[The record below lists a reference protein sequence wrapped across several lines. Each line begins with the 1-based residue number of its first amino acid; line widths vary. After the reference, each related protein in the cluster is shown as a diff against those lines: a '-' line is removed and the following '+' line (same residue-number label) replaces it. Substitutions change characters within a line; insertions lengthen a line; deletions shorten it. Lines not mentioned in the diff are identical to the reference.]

1 MPKRKLEED
10 QHEPDELSVPLPI
23 QTFLW
28 RQTSPF
34 IRPKIGKAHDASAM
48 EQREAC
54 KSFEKVL
61 VQNIQFGLSPSLTVA
76 IKSIKRWRL
85 VRAALPHV
93 MHCCAAL
100 LYARKESCLEKLGAA
115 ETKLLYTLH
124 WILLDAAEECTDAE
138 HSQTGQLPDK
148 SQYIF
153 PITVIQVFVYLFAP
167 LIPFLK
173 QSDFVGSFRLENGV
187 RIWEPLWEHRHPA
200 VSCFTAPVQPHGHAM
215 RAARR
220 ADFDLRRHEYGDVFI
235 GGAPAKLRKQES
247 VKTGTN
253 ENEGSDHGSPDI
265 TLTSRA
271 SSASAIKE
279 PIDSEVNVPVVKE
292 SEPKVTILEGCRPS
306 PSKSQG
312 ELAARPAPK
321 ADDGVKKEAL
331 TDICMATYLDV
342 SVMRCLFISHW
353 LEEGVH
359 WALQFLLNRLQGI
372 AEEQAREVRPRKRSS
387 SLPVPRPEPPPP
399 PSPKQREQPAPP
411 STPRPLG
418 SYVALGRDSCPS
430 PFLRGLPLMHSQGG
444 AGGGGPPSHHTSMQE
459 LRQQQQPQPQPF
471 PHRCMASPDLRRNK
485 RLNRGDLRAF
495 VEEGLRLS
503 ERILDR
509 LGRDDDNGS
518 SNVGN
523 HHQHPTIEVAVV
535 GVGGSS
541 STTTTTTTNNNTPV
555 TCAVEE
561 PPSWSEHPQ
570 PTDSHSSARSVAV
583 PRLLPPRPSSALGLL
598 RDPDD
603 EEQVCSPRF
612 SAAAFFSKSE
622 MVRGKSL
629 PSIHIEEPPG
639 SREPVAMATIAVPTR
654 EPPGAPRKLPAVHTH
669 SVPNPIITVT
679 EHSPVASIQFFIN
692 QDSAESPKEE
702 TPPSPIF
709 MPLCHQLSI
718 TRSQTDSNIIYSSDD
733 FNEASGSTH
742 YITPDGRINLS
753 VVLKAVHA
761 VTLRDTSCS
770 LRVCGVV
777 VSIVELLLNLGVL
790 PKKVGRPDE
799 ASDPW
804 GLDDFKPS
812 RAEAEKRSDE
822 LSTHNLFVDSIIRV
836 IKHLGCPHGCGE
848 GHRSSAA
855 ETVRRQAYACLL
867 RLHRADEAQ
876 FRRFLRE
883 LVRERSLA
891 EVLDVYHAFMGFCA
905 ETGSL
910 LSPITQKRTSTT
922 SSQDGSVHSGYAN
935 NFGAGPGGIS
945 GKGIEGVI
953 VTCTFKALVTR
964 LAKCSRELKNQEN
977 MSLYCDLRQ
986 LISYVHDNHG
996 GIFRRVAL
1004 SGMLD
1009 SADRPNKKK
1018 NYVPGTRIV
1027 RHAKS
1032 LEHEELKDPLFSSNV
1047 FIIDE
1052 TAVEKSSRKSFFRK
1066 RGVRKVP
1073 SAQSIMDEKEDV
1085 SACPSPAPGQTT
1097 PSFPRQHRALTPR
1110 LSLSEGDNIS
1120 LTPKHSKGSKFPLV
1134 GWLKGDRK
1142 SETGEEE
1149 CGSSPGG
1156 VGLDTSP
1163 NTAER
1168 LIRRSSGMNRTPKMP
1183 PKSASHMSL
1192 TFLRARRRMEDQL
1205 TKLGFGRSKS
1215 KHGSF
1220 EEPPDLSRRN
1230 SFDLDHS
1237 QRDGEML
1244 IMKESK
1250 LVNSRLVYDG
1260 MLRFAFLQEVC
1271 QPGTVPD
1278 SPLLAA
1284 ALDLKAPVV
1293 SRAALFFEC
1302 AHFVHRCNKGQWPTW
1317 MKLNLPVFR
1326 PSGPLANRGTP
1337 SGMHRIHI
1345 LQRAAGKLFF
1355 QWAEAIGARLE
1366 EMLQGETHDP
1376 LEIAAIAADEQ
1387 KRRQCRMEDEE
1398 EDFLDEASI
1407 NPSGNVCPF
1416 ALKMAA
1422 CQLLLEITAFLRETY
1437 QLLPQKSART
1447 SARDRPTFEPR
1458 SVNANRRWS
1467 MALST
1472 LGVSQTSAHS
1482 LVSLAEQTHPVVV
1495 GERRISFVLHEADAE
1510 GESEN
1515 SSNNTVNV
1523 QEELILPDEKRGR
1536 RIAQGRP
1543 HLLRRTGGSTAGHN
1557 SSFKRCSLKLK
1568 KPGDRK
1574 SRARSSTF
1582 AEDEEE
1588 GGLRRTESI
1597 KSRRKVSAVSDR
1609 SDTSERADVS
1619 GEESPGVL
1627 SDEPAPE
1634 SPVDLLDADDA
1645 TIIATRMPWLK
1656 VIVQLC
1662 GTLHFTCTHQQFC
1675 HHTCY
1680 RRQMR
1685 ACNRLAKS
1693 VRKVYGDD
1701 FGLIQDMGKQ
1711 QEDKEGG
1718 KKDKKFKKIIT
1729 GPSSPLK
1736 RKASL
1741 AHNLEKLEKALD
1753 GARSLH
1759 SSATCLV
1766 HDVEGGLPP
1775 EAKPQSLP
1783 QSGKGK
1789 GTTPA
1794 KEEHPMLKYL
1804 KTQVMSLFHSPL
1816 SMLIKGTVV
1825 ATEETFIE
1833 AMPIAWEL
1841 LLENDQQLS
1850 AVAAVVFILAA
1861 VKAPEH
1867 ASELLSR
1874 ELKSEDTTQKTNALL
1889 RFQALWKF
1897 RYQCWLRMEEAA
1909 HLVFKVP
1916 PPTIEFTLPSPRI
1929 ALDCAPVADPP
1940 WMPQVKTKVEEVT
1953 INQDQSRSFVTATQ
1967 TRRKQQMELIHRALQ
1982 AEEEK
1987 KCNERENFHIS
1998 SVAVNVL
2005 SAYEPALF
2013 HAVDEHEEGDEDQ
2026 TAERLSA
2033 HPIQVAHALFPSCLC
2048 SAAVYIINL
2057 LNDAEVSS
2065 DGVAVYEVAYKVIW
2079 NCLVEDT
2086 ALFLRHFLE
2095 RLTREK
2101 PDSVIQIL
2109 RRLLRFVPRLPTQ
2122 AAHTLYNYLVGYIMF
2137 YIRAPVEG
2145 GTELIANAISILWLV
2160 VPSVHGL
2167 YLKDLKQVLRKEQ
2180 CDATLLITANV
2191 PSAKKIIVHG
2201 PDAGGIP
2208 SQFPIHEDTQFLHIL
2223 QDSLDFFGIEEN
2235 QHNCYFLVDTKT
2247 NQMHNPSAFVRDFY
2261 FFKRSQYP
2269 QLSLVKMDPDEAF
2282 EAGQQEAFYLH
2293 FIEVGKVLMSL
2304 AILRTSHQLAPRVLF
2319 LHDELTKLPSFPRKA
2334 LEADFELYTGKSGK
2348 ELLGMD
2354 TLHKMVWVK
2363 LMARMFEAMAGFFAH
2378 SSDIHLFL
2386 NVVNGALVLHPED
2399 ASILRLCM
2407 ATYINAAHQFRNI
2420 FASNGY
2426 LLIMPTILQ
2435 IYSNHQTNGL
2445 LCRTVE
2451 FICKQFYIMHRK
2463 PFILQMFGSVA
2474 PLLDLDVNSNYGDAN
2489 KMQPKAFFQLLQSL
2503 AQYIVDPL
2511 DILELVD
2518 AEKPL
2523 RALDFCYQMDPDTL
2537 TILDAI
2543 SLSVTV
2549 VSYASD
2555 SHRGHQMLTILEAV
2569 LPFYLQHLQSLT
2581 TKKETPGGPRAELQ
2595 MIHNVSVC
2603 MKTLISNCEALTR
2616 NYTGPQKAIDLRGSS
2631 IKNASRG
2638 ACSPPFEVEEDL
2650 PSRFVNE
2657 TLYGSRK
2664 PGGTHYERDDEDS
2677 DLLRL
2682 EFRQPRDTLLS
2693 VVAEFLTKC
2702 SARLAD
2708 LSKKIPDLPSKAT
2721 ELLDVKC
2728 HLRLA
2733 EVAHSLLKMAPY
2745 DPQTM
2750 ACRGLRRYL
2759 NEVLPQSEWAQEAMR
2774 PALIMVI
2781 RRLDKTFTK
2790 VAKKPA
2796 IRRLVDWDAARNLLK
2811 GVYMTLYKH
2820 PYIAHLPHLKSL
2832 VAICQSIIV
2841 GDQNASLVA
2850 ESSGN
2855 VSVSAAAL
2863 AQSPPPGFCSV
2874 AVRLVTMQMVALG
2887 DSLSL
2892 ESICGGSSVLTSA
2905 DKTEIFLMNFI
2916 LPLCIRVSSGV
2927 KDVPKMRQMD
2937 ISFALTVVLNALS
2950 PPGAHKHHPSS
2961 AVGKPPSEAQ
2971 QNTASTR
2978 EKSSSAVRSS
2988 LYQIGFLGLKILIV
3002 CYERQLLSD
3011 WHRIARCIRELGN
3024 RLQGGLALWS
3034 FLDFVVTHRTPLYV
3048 LLFPLIKYKILQ
3060 TICDNEQEYYYQ
3072 QLIRDKIKGINL
3084 PTPKSFGC
3092 MFVDLVNEL
3101 KTLKED
3107 LVAWKLGGELERG
3120 KPSAEGH
3127 GGEMSQSISFT
3138 RTMVPGGAHRPS
3150 FTELTPDHQSITRLG
3165 RPPGMGSAESEE
3177 GAVGAVS
3184 AGSTAPRPLPIMR
3197 SESQREPH
3205 RESQQQRDSHRG
3217 LSIRL
3222 QSREGNSRRVMQRF
3236 LRRTSY
3242 PEEEGP
3248 TQVYRPMEAL
3258 DMEHSASSEPR
3269 LFRKSTLLIKK
3280 KGSKKS
3286 TGSSSLTSVGVAES
3300 GAATDDETLQDS
3312 LPEGVDST
3320 GEGPPTP
3327 TASRPQSPETGEP
3340 QRPRHRLQRQKA
3352 QSRKTFR
3359 FGKSRRGA
3367 GWAAAEVGIAT
3378 ADDAPPATVAEEEP
3392 EGRPRPTRASSIH
3405 GLPASA
3411 VGALAS
3417 FTSEHRTEDRSVKD

>member
-1 MPKRKLEED
+1 MPKRKLEDD
-10 QHEPDELSVPLPI
+10 QNEPDELSVPLPI

-34 IRPKIGKAHDASAM
+34 IRPKIGKSHDASAM

-76 IKSIKRWRL
+76 IKSIRRWHL
-85 VRAALPHV
+85 VQAALPHV

-124 WILLDAAEECTDAE
+124 WSLLDATEECTESDGKGNTP
-138 HSQTGQLPDK
+138 SFNSPGVK
-148 SQYIF
+148 GIF

-173 QSDFVGSFRLENGV
+173 QSDFMGSFRLENGI
-187 RIWEPLWEHRHPA
+187 RIWEPLWEYRHPA
-200 VSCFTAPVQPHGHAM
+200 VPCFTAPVQPHKALLRTRGDVDH
-215 RAARR
+215 
-220 ADFDLRRHEYGDVFI
+220 RRHQYGDVFL
-235 GGAPAKLRKQES
+235 GGAPAKIRRGEVS
-247 VKTGTN
+247 KTSAD
-253 ENEGSDHGSPDI
+253 ENDLLDRTSPDPTI
-265 TLTSRA
+265 ASRT
-271 SSASAIKE
+271 SSASALIKDGA
-279 PIDSEVNVPVVKE
+279 DSDINTSFTREVDAKLA
-292 SEPKVTILEGCRPS
+292 SSEGCYSS

-312 ELAARPAPK
+312 ESTTKSCGERS
-321 ADDGVKKEAL
+321 ADQENLGGIKQGTHVEATL
-331 TDICMATYLDV
+331 ATYLDV
-342 SVMRCLFISHW
+342 SVLRCLFISQW

-359 WALQFLLNRLQGI
+359 WALQFLLHRLRGI
-372 AEEQAREVRPRKRSS
+372 AEEQSREVRPRKRSS
-387 SLPVPRPEPPPP
+387 SLPVPRAEPLPQQ
-399 PSPKQREQPAPP
+399 SPKRRLAAAVSLGPGPP
-411 STPRPLG
+411 STPRF
-418 SYVALGRDSCPS
+418 SPS
-430 PFLRGLPLMHSQGG
+430 Q
-444 AGGGGPPSHHTSMQE
+444 PPSHHASMQE
-459 LRQQQQPQPQPF
+459 LRQSF
-471 PHRCMASPDLRRNK
+471 PHSLRHRK
-485 RLNRGDLRAF
+485 PHRGGDLRAF
-495 VEEGLRLS
+495 VEEKLRLS

-509 LGRDDDNGS
+509 LGRDEDL
-518 SNVGN
+518 
-523 HHQHPTIEVAVV
+523 
-535 GVGGSS
+535 
-541 STTTTTTTNNNTPV
+541 
-555 TCAVEE
+555 E
-561 PPSWSEHPQ
+561 PM
-570 PTDSHSSARSVAV
+570 
-583 PRLLPPRPSSALGLL
+583 LPPPVAEPIRREPSPAPPELPPQRPNSALGLL
-598 RDPDD
+598 KHSGQED
-603 EEQVCSPRF
+603 SF
-612 SAAAFFSKSE
+612 KSE

-629 PSIHIEEPPG
+629 PSIHIVEPQKEETAALTKG
-639 SREPVAMATIAVPTR
+639 SEV
-654 EPPGAPRKLPAVHTH
+654 GHKLPAVHTH

-692 QDSAESPKEE
+692 QDSAESPKDESPPTPMF
-702 TPPSPIF
+702 TPP
-709 MPLCHQLSI
+709 CHQLSI
-718 TRSQTDSNIIYSSDD
+718 TRSQTDSNILYSSDD
-733 FNEASGSTH
+733 LNEASGSTH
-742 YITPDGRINLS
+742 YITPDGRINLM

-770 LRVCGVV
+770 LRVCEEILH
-777 VSIVELLLNLGVL
+777 IVELLLSLDIL
-790 PKKVGRPDE
+790 PKPMNRYEDSDLWGADEQKVSGTK
-799 ASDPW
+799 SDF
-804 GLDDFKPS
+804 D
-812 RAEAEKRSDE
+812 KRNDE
-822 LSTHNLFVDSIIRV
+822 LTTHNLFVDTVIRV

-848 GHRSSAA
+848 GHRSSSAD
-855 ETVRRQAYACLL
+855 TVRGRAQICLAQL
-867 RLHRADEAQ
+867 NQADESQ
-876 FRRFLRE
+876 FRHFLRE
-883 LVRERSLA
+883 LVRSRALP
-891 EVLDVYHAFMGFCA
+891 EVVDIFHAFVGFCA

-910 LSPITQKRTSTT
+910 LSPLTQKRTSTT
-922 SSQDGSVHSGYAN
+922 SSQDGGARSGYAN
-935 NFGAGPGGIS
+935 NFGAGHGSLS
-945 GKGIEGVI
+945 GKGIEGV
-953 VTCTFKALVTR
+953 VVACTFKALVTR
-964 LAKCSRELKNQEN
+964 LAKCGRELKSQEN

-986 LISYVHDNHG
+986 LMSYIHDNHG

-1032 LEHEELKDPLFSSNV
+1032 LEHDDLRDPVFSSSV
-1047 FIIDE
+1047 FVVDE

-1073 SAQSIMDEKEDV
+1073 SAQSILDEKEDP

-1097 PSFPRQHRALTPR
+1097 PSFSRQHRALTPR
-1110 LSLSEGDNIS
+1110 LSVSEGDNIS
-1120 LTPKHSKGSKFPLV
+1120 LTPKHNNKGSKFTLV
-1134 GWLKGDRK
+1134 SWLKGDRSGK
-1142 SETGEEE
+1142 GDPGEEDS
-1149 CGSSPGG
+1149 GSSQGPADSSPG
-1156 VGLDTSP
+1156 T
-1163 NTAER
+1163 ER
-1168 LIRRSSGMNRTPKMP
+1168 VQRRSSGVGRGGGQQQRP
-1183 PKSASHMSL
+1183 PQKSSSHMSL
-1192 TFLRARRRMEDQL
+1192 TLLRARRRMEDQL
-1205 TKLGFGRSKS
+1205 NKFGFGRSKS

-1220 EEPPDLSRRN
+1220 EEPPGKDLSRRN
-1230 SFDLDHS
+1230 SFDLDHN
-1237 QRDGEML
+1237 QREGEML
-1244 IMKESK
+1244 IVKESK
-1250 LVNSRLVYDG
+1250 LVNIKLVQDG
-1260 MLRFAFLQEVC
+1260 MLRLAFLQEVC
-1271 QPGTVPD
+1271 QPGAIPD
-1278 SPLLAA
+1278 PPLLAA

-1293 SRAALFFEC
+1293 SRAALYLEC
-1302 AHFVHRCNKGQWPTW
+1302 AQFVHRCNRGHWPTW

-1337 SGMHRIHI
+1337 SGMHRTHI
-1345 LQRAAGKLFF
+1345 LQRAAGRMFF

-1366 EMLQGETHDP
+1366 EMLHTDVQDQIE
-1376 LEIAAIAADEQ
+1376 LSALAADEQ
-1387 KRRQCRMEDEE
+1387 KRRQCRTEDEE

-1407 NPSGNVCPF
+1407 NPAGNSCPF

-1422 CQLLLEITAFLRETY
+1422 CQLLLEVTAFLRETY
-1437 QLLPQKSART
+1437 QFLPQKATRT
-1447 SARDRPTFEPR
+1447 SARERPTFEPR

-1523 QEELILPDEKRGR
+1523 QEELALPDEKRGR

-1543 HLLRRTGGSTAGHN
+1543 HLLRRAGGSSAGHN

-1627 SDEPAPE
+1627 SDEQAPE
-1634 SPVDLLDADDA
+1634 SPVDLLECDDA
-1645 TIIATRMPWLK
+1645 IITKKMPWLK
-1656 VIVQLC
+1656 VTVQLC
-1662 GTLHFTCTHQQFC
+1662 SSLNFTCAHQQFC
-1675 HHTCY
+1675 HPNCY

-1685 ACNRLAKS
+1685 ACNRLVKS

-1701 FGLIQDMGKQ
+1701 FGLVQDMGKQ

-1736 RKASL
+1736 RKASI

-1753 GARSLH
+1753 APYGGIGSGARSLH
-1759 SSATCLV
+1759 SSATCLA
-1766 HDVEGGLPP
+1766 HDMEGGLVAG
-1775 EAKPQSLP
+1775 EAKLTIPPTESKKK
-1783 QSGKGK
+1783 SH
-1789 GTTPA
+1789 TP
-1794 KEEHPMLKYL
+1794 KEENPMLKYL

-1816 SMLIKGTVV
+1816 STLIKGAVV
-1825 ATEETFIE
+1825 ASEDTFVE
-1833 AMPIAWEL
+1833 AMPLAWEL
-1841 LLENDQQLS
+1841 LLESDQQLT
-1850 AVAAVVFILAA
+1850 AAAAVVFILAA
-1861 VKAPEH
+1861 VRVPEH
-1867 ASELLSR
+1867 ASELVTR
-1874 ELKSEDTTQKTNALL
+1874 ELRSEDTMQRINALL
-1889 RFQALWKF
+1889 RFQVLWKF

-1916 PPTIEFTLPSPRI
+1916 PPMIEFTLPSPRI

-1940 WMPQVKTKVEEVT
+1940 WMPQVKAKVEEVT

-1987 KCNERENFHIS
+1987 KCNERENFHIT

-2005 SAYEPALF
+2005 AAYEPALF

-2026 TAERLSA
+2026 QAERTSS

-2048 SAAVYIINL
+2048 SAAVSIINL
-2057 LNDAEVSS
+2057 LNDAEV
-2065 DGVAVYEVAYKVIW
+2065 GAEGIAVYEVAYRVVW
-2079 NCLVEDT
+2079 LCLVEDT
-2086 ALFLRHFLE
+2086 ALFLRYFLE

-2101 PDSVIQIL
+2101 QETVIQIL
-2109 RRLLRFVPRLPTQ
+2109 RRLLRFVPRLPAQ
-2122 AAHTLYNYLVGYIMF
+2122 AAHTLYNYLIGYIMF

-2145 GTELIANAISILWLV
+2145 GTELIANALSILWLV
-2160 VPSVHGL
+2160 VPSVYGL
-2167 YLKDLKQVLRKEQ
+2167 YLKDLKQILRKEQ

-2201 PDAGGIP
+2201 TDASGIP
-2208 SQFPIHEDTQFLHIL
+2208 SQFPIHEDTQFSHIL
-2223 QDSLDFFGIEEN
+2223 QDSLDFFGIEES
-2235 QHNCYFLVDTKT
+2235 QQNCYFLVDTKT

-2269 QLSLVKMDPDEAF
+2269 QLTLLKMDPDEAF
-2282 EAGQQEAFYLH
+2282 EALQQQAFSLH
-2293 FIEVGKVLMSL
+2293 LIEVGKVLMSL
-2304 AILRTSHQLAPRVLF
+2304 SILRTSHQLAPRVLF
-2319 LHDELTKLPSFPRKA
+2319 LHDELTKLPAFPRKA
-2334 LEADFELYTGKSGK
+2334 LEADFELYSGK
-2348 ELLGMD
+2348 FGREVLGMD

-2399 ASILRLCM
+2399 ATILRLCM
-2407 ATYINAAHQFRNI
+2407 ATYINAAHQFKNI

-2474 PLLDLDVNSNYGDAN
+2474 PLLDLDTGNNYGDAN

-2543 SLSVTV
+2543 SLCVTV

-2555 SHRGHQMLTILEAV
+2555 SHRGHQMLTILEAI
-2569 LPFYLQHLQSLT
+2569 LPFYLNHLQALT
-2581 TKKETPGGPRAELQ
+2581 TKKETPGGPRTELQ
-2595 MIHNVSVC
+2595 MIHNVSVS

-2631 IKNASRG
+2631 IKNATRG
-2638 ACSPPFEVEEDL
+2638 ACSPPYEIEEDL

-2664 PGGTHYERDDEDS
+2664 QAGTHYEQDDEDS

-2682 EFRQPRDTLLS
+2682 EFRKPRDTLLG

-2745 DPQTM
+2745 DPVTM

-2796 IRRLVDWDAARNLLK
+2796 IRRLVDWEAARNLLR
-2811 GVYMTLYKH
+2811 GVYMTLYRH

-2841 GDQNASLVA
+2841 GDQNISLIG
-2850 ESSGN
+2850 ESNMN
-2855 VSVSAAAL
+2855 VSASAAAL

-2874 AVRLVTMQMVALG
+2874 AVRLITMQMIALG
-2887 DSLSL
+2887 ESQSL
-2892 ESICGGSSVLTSA
+2892 ESVCGSSSILSSP
-2905 DKTEIFLMNFI
+2905 DKTEIYLMNFI

-2927 KDVPKMRQMD
+2927 KDVPKMRPSD

-2950 PPGAHKHHPSS
+2950 PVSHKHHPSS
-2961 AVGKPPSEAQ
+2961 SAVGKLPAEAQ
-2971 QNTASTR
+2971 QNTSSNQD
-2978 EKSSSAVRSS
+2978 KSPNRVRSS

-3002 CYERQLLSD
+3002 CYERQLISD

-3034 FLDFVVTHRTPLYV
+3034 FLDFVVTHRTPLFV

-3072 QLIRDKIKGINL
+3072 QLIRDKLKGVNL
-3084 PTPKSFGC
+3084 PIPKSFGC
-3092 MFVDLVNEL
+3092 VFVDLVNEL

-3107 LVAWKLGGELERG
+3107 LVAWKLGGELDRC
-3120 KPSAEGH
+3120 KSSTTEGH
-3127 GGEMSQSISFT
+3127 SSEVSQSVSFT
-3138 RTMVPGGAHRPS
+3138 RTLPPGSAHRPS

-3165 RPPGMGSAESEE
+3165 SPPGMGSNDGGDKGIASP
-3177 GAVGAVS
+3177 GVS
-3184 AGSTAPRPLPIMR
+3184 LATKQAPPPARALSR
-3197 SESQREPH
+3197 SESQRDPPREPMH
-3205 RESQQQRDSHRG
+3205 EPPRG

-3222 QSREGNSRRVMQRF
+3222 HPRESGARRTMERF

-3242 PEEEGP
+3242 PEEDAP
-3248 TQVYRPMEAL
+3248 PSRVYRPMEAM
-3258 DMEHSASSEPR
+3258 DVEHSAASEPR

-3280 KGSKKS
+3280 RGSKKS
-3286 TGSSSLTSVGVAES
+3286 TGSSSLTLVGVPDS
-3300 GAATDDETLQDS
+3300 GAATDEEVLQDS

-3320 GEGPPTP
+3320 GEPLTPP
-3327 TASRPQSPETGEP
+3327 ASRPQSPESSGEP

-3367 GWAAAEVGIAT
+3367 GWAAAGDGGH
-3378 ADDAPPATVAEEEP
+3378 ADDTPPTVAEEEP
-3392 EGRPRPTRASSIH
+3392 EGRPRILMRATSLRGVPSTTAEAQRPPEPT
-3405 GLPASA
+3405 LPNGKGEGEASA
-3411 VGALAS
+3411 
-3417 FTSEHRTEDRSVKD
+3417 

>member
-34 IRPKIGKAHDASAM
+34 IRPKIGKGHDASAM

-138 HSQTGQLPDK
+138 HSQAGQPPPD
-148 SQYIF
+148 YIF

-200 VSCFTAPVQPHGHAM
+200 VPCFTAPVQPHGHAM
-215 RAARR
+215 RTARTSRGGAA
-220 ADFDLRRHEYGDVFI
+220 ADYDLRRPHEYGDVFL
-235 GGAPAKLRKQES
+235 GTGVPAKLRKHDVPPQ
-247 VKTGTN
+247 VGT
-253 ENEGSDHGSPDI
+253 EAKDEGSRHGSPG
-265 TLTSRA
+265 TTSRA
-271 SSASAIKE
+271 PSAVNEAA
-279 PIDSEVNVPVVKE
+279 DSEVKAPPKE
-292 SEPKVTILEGCRPS
+292 GESKVTIVEGCRPS

-312 ELAARPAPK
+312 ELAARRPPREA
-321 ADDGVKKEAL
+321 AAAESKEAL
-331 TDICMATYLDV
+331 GGMATYLDV
-342 SVMRCLFISHW
+342 SVLRCLFISQW

-359 WALQFLLNRLQGI
+359 WALQFLLNRLRGI
-372 AEEQAREVRPRKRSS
+372 AEEQSREVRPRKRSS

-399 PSPKQREQPAPP
+399 PSPKQREQPPP
-411 STPRPLG
+411 PRPLG
-418 SYVALGRDSCPS
+418 SSSAAGRDSCPS
-430 PFLRGLPLMHSQGG
+430 PFLRGLPLVHC
-444 AGGGGPPSHHTSMQE
+444 PPSHHTSMQE
-459 LRQQQQPQPQPF
+459 LRQPQPPAQPQPL
-471 PHRCMASPDLRRNK
+471 RSIASPDLRRNK

-509 LGRDDDNGS
+509 LGRDDDDGGS
-518 SNVGN
+518 
-523 HHQHPTIEVAVV
+523 QRPTGDIGA
-535 GVGGSS
+535 GGSS
-541 STTTTTTTNNNTPV
+541 STTTTSNHSGSCSARGGT
-555 TCAVEE
+555 AAE
-561 PPSWSEHPQ
+561 PPVAPVAPVPPVPPVVALPPQ
-570 PTDSHSSARSVAV
+570 
-583 PRLLPPRPSSALGLL
+583 LLPPRPSSALGLL
-598 RDPDD
+598 RDP
-603 EEQVCSPRF
+603 EEDGEQARSPGF
-612 SAAAFFSKSE
+612 SAAAFFPE
-622 MVRGKSL
+622 VMVRGKSL
-629 PSIHIEEPPG
+629 PSIHIEETPAPAADG
-639 SREPVAMATIAVPTR
+639 GGMATMAVPPT
-654 EPPGAPRKLPAVHTH
+654 ATRKLPAVHTH

-702 TPPSPIF
+702 SPPSPIF

-733 FNEASGSTH
+733 YNEASGSTH
-742 YITPDGRINLS
+742 YITPDGRINLQ

-770 LRVCGVV
+770 LRVCGTV
-777 VSIVELLLNLGVL
+777 VSTVELLLNLGVL
-790 PKKVGRPDE
+790 PTRRD
-799 ASDPW
+799 DPW
-804 GLDDFKPS
+804 GGGPDDLRPPAAAA
-812 RAEAEKRSDE
+812 RAELDRRADE
-822 LSTHNLFVDSIIRV
+822 LSTHNLFVDSVVRV

-848 GHRSSAA
+848 GHRSATA
-855 ETVRRQAYACLL
+855 ESVRRQAHACLL
-867 RLHRADEAQ
+867 RLHRADESQ

-891 EVLDVYHAFMGFCA
+891 EVVDIYHALMGFCA

-910 LSPITQKRTSTT
+910 LSPTTQKRTSTT

-935 NFGAGPGGIS
+935 NFGAGVS
-945 GKGIEGVI
+945 GKGIEGV
-953 VTCTFKALVTR
+953 VVACTLKALVTR

-986 LISYVHDNHG
+986 LMSHVHDNHG
-996 GIFRRVAL
+996 GVFRRVAL

-1009 SADRPNKKK
+1009 CADRPNKKK

-1066 RGVRKVP
+1066 RGVRKIP

-1110 LSLSEGDNIS
+1110 LSVSEGDNIS

-1134 GWLKGDRK
+1134 GWLKGGTGRG
-1142 SETGEEE
+1142 GEEGE
-1149 CGSSPGG
+1149 EG
-1156 VGLDTSP
+1156 DTSP
-1163 NTAER
+1163 HSAAER
-1168 LIRRSSGMNRTPKMP
+1168 LTRRSSGLNRTAPKMP
-1183 PKSASHMSL
+1183 AKSASHMGL
-1192 TFLRARRRMEDQL
+1192 TLLRARRRMEDQL

-1250 LVNSRLVYDG
+1250 LVNSRLVLDG

-1284 ALDLKAPVV
+1284 ALDLRAPVV
-1293 SRAALFFEC
+1293 SRAALYLEC

-1337 SGMHRIHI
+1337 SGLHRTHI

-1355 QWAEAIGARLE
+1355 HWAEAIGARLE
-1366 EMLQGETHDP
+1366 EMLQSETHDP

-1437 QLLPQKSART
+1437 QLLPQRSART
-1447 SARDRPTFEPR
+1447 LATRDRPPPEPR

-1482 LVSLAEQTHPVVV
+1482 LVSLADQTAAATAHPVV

-1597 KSRRKVSAVSDR
+1597 RSRRKVSAVSDR

-1634 SPVDLLDADDA
+1634 SPVDLLDAGDDA
-1645 TIIATRMPWLK
+1645 IATRMPWLR
-1656 VIVQLC
+1656 VIVRLC
-1662 GTLHFTCTHQQFC
+1662 GTLHYTCSHQQCC

-1685 ACNRLAKS
+1685 ACSRLAKS

-1766 HDVEGGLPP
+1766 HDLEGGGPQEPRPP
-1775 EAKPQSLP
+1775 PTAGRDQ
-1783 QSGKGK
+1783 G
-1789 GTTPA
+1789 PA
-1794 KEEHPMLKYL
+1794 REEHPMLKYL

-1825 ATEETFIE
+1825 ASEETFTE

-1841 LLENDQQLS
+1841 LLEGDQQLS

-1867 ASELLSR
+1867 ASELLGR
-1874 ELKSEDTTQKTNALL
+1874 ELKSDDTTQKINALL
-1889 RFQALWKF
+1889 RFQSLWKF

-1987 KCNERENFHIS
+1987 KCNERENFHIT

-2005 SAYEPALF
+2005 AAYEPALF
-2013 HAVDEHEEGDEDQ
+2013 HAVEEHEEGDEDQ
-2026 TAERLSA
+2026 AAERLSA
-2033 HPIQVAHALFPSCLC
+2033 HPVQVAHALFPSCLC

-2057 LNDAEVSS
+2057 LNDAEVST
-2065 DGVAVYEVAYKVIW
+2065 DGVAVYEVAYQVIW
-2079 NCLVEDT
+2079 HCLVEDT

-2101 PDSVIQIL
+2101 PDSVIQIF

-2145 GTELIANAISILWLV
+2145 GTELIANAISILWLI

-2235 QHNCYFLVDTKT
+2235 QHNCFFLVDTKT

-2269 QLSLVKMDPDEAF
+2269 QLTLLKMDPEEAF
-2282 EAGQQEAFYLH
+2282 EAGQQQAFCLH

-2334 LEADFELYTGKSGK
+2334 LEADFELYAGKFGK

-2399 ASILRLCM
+2399 ASVLRLCM
-2407 ATYINAAHQFRNI
+2407 ATYVNAAHQFRNI

-2511 DILELVD
+2511 DILELVE

-2616 NYTGPQKAIDLRGSS
+2616 NYTGPQKTIDLRGSS

-2657 TLYGSRK
+2657 ALYGPRK
-2664 PGGTHYERDDEDS
+2664 PPGGGGGGHYEREDEDS
-2677 DLLRL
+2677 ELVRL

-2790 VAKKPA
+2790 IAKKPA

-2892 ESICGGSSVLTSA
+2892 ESICGGSSVLTST

-2927 KDVPKMRQMD
+2927 KDVPKMRATD

-2961 AVGKPPSEAQ
+2961 SAVGGKPTAEAQ
-2971 QNTASTR
+2971 QNTATAR
-2978 EKSSSAVRSS
+2978 DKSSTAIRSS

-3002 CYERQLLSD
+3002 CYERQLVSD

-3060 TICDNEQEYYYQ
+3060 TICDSEQEYCYQ
-3072 QLIRDKIKGINL
+3072 QLIRDKIKGASL

-3107 LVAWKLGGELERG
+3107 LVAWKLGGGGEVERG
-3120 KPSAEGH
+3120 RPLLPAEGH
-3127 GGEMSQSISFT
+3127 AGEALPQSVSFS
-3138 RTMVPGGAHRPS
+3138 RAGALGHRPS
-3150 FTELTPDHQSITRLG
+3150 FTELTPDQQSITRLG
-3165 RPPGMGSAESEE
+3165 RPPGSVEAPE
-3177 GAVGAVS
+3177 GPAAGGGGA
-3184 AGSTAPRPLPIMR
+3184 TAQGGPPPVR
-3197 SESQREPH
+3197 QREEPR
-3205 RESQQQRDSHRG
+3205 REARDRG
-3217 LSIRL
+3217 LSLRL
-3222 QSREGNSRRVMQRF
+3222 QSSRESGRVMQRF
-3236 LRRTSY
+3236 LSRRTSY
-3242 PEEEGP
+3242 PAEEESSGP
-3248 TQVYRPMEAL
+3248 MQVYRPMEPMDA
-3258 DMEHSASSEPR
+3258 EQSASSEPR

-3280 KGSKKS
+3280 KGSRKS

-3300 GAATDDETLQDS
+3300 GAATEDEEALQDS

-3327 TASRPQSPETGEP
+3327 PASRPQSPDTGEL

-3367 GWAAAEVGIAT
+3367 GWAAAEGGA
-3378 ADDAPPATVAEEEP
+3378 AGELDAPPPPTLAEEEP
-3392 EGRPRPTRASSIH
+3392 PERHPRPTRASSIH
-3405 GLPASA
+3405 GLPPRTHLDQG
-3411 VGALAS
+3411 GAP
-3417 FTSEHRTEDRSVKD
+3417 H

>member
-1 MPKRKLEED
+1 MPKRKLEDD
-10 QHEPDELSVPLPI
+10 QSEPDELAVPLPI

-34 IRPKIGKAHDASAM
+34 IRPKIGKTHDASAM

-76 IKSIKRWRL
+76 IKSIRRWRL

-100 LYARKESCLEKLGAA
+100 LHARKESCLEKLGSA

-124 WILLDAAEECTDAE
+124 WILLDAAEECSDAE
-138 HSQTGQLPDK
+138 HAGGPDPAR
-148 SQYIF
+148 YVF
-153 PITVIQVFVYLFAP
+153 PISVIQVFVYLFAP

-187 RIWEPLWEHRHPA
+187 RIWEPLWEFRHPS
-200 VSCFTAPVQPHGHAM
+200 VPCFTAPVQPHGA
-215 RAARR
+215 RAGSRG
-220 ADFDLRRHEYGDVFI
+220 DLELRRPHYGDVFL
-235 GGAPAKLRKQES
+235 GGAPGAKLRKQES
-247 VKTGTN
+247 SKTGTD
-253 ENEGSDHGSPDI
+253 ENEGSGRTSPDPI
-265 TLTSRA
+265 PTSRA
-271 SSASAIKE
+271 SSASAMKE
-279 PIDSEVNVPVVKE
+279 GVDSEINVSLSKDTE
-292 SEPKVTILEGCRPS
+292 IRAAILEGCRPS

-312 ELAARPAPK
+312 ELGARPERS
-321 ADDGVKKEAL
+321 ADRKEAIL
-331 TDICMATYLDV
+331 ADPCMATYLDV
-342 SVMRCLFISHW
+342 SVLRCLFISQW

-359 WALQFLLNRLQGI
+359 WALQFLLNRLRAV
-372 AEEQAREVRPRKRSS
+372 AEEQSREVRPRRRSS
-387 SLPVPRPEPPPP
+387 SLPVARAEAPPP
-399 PSPKQREQPAPP
+399 PSPKQPPQPSPVAA
-411 STPRPLG
+411 RPLPP
-418 SYVALGRDSCPS
+418 LGPPC
-430 PFLRGLPLMHSQGG
+430 
-444 AGGGGPPSHHTSMQE
+444 GPPSHHASMQE
-459 LRQQQQPQPQPF
+459 LRQQPL
-471 PHRCMASPDLRRNK
+471 PHRDMPSPDLRRHR

-495 VEEGLRLS
+495 VEERLRLS

-509 LGRDDDNGS
+509 LGRDDDD
-518 SNVGN
+518 
-523 HHQHPTIEVAVV
+523 VALHRPAPAPDAPHE
-535 GVGGSS
+535 G
-541 STTTTTTTNNNTPV
+541 P
-555 TCAVEE
+555 ALAAAEPQPLPPE
-561 PPSWSEHPQ
+561 AAPPPPPPPSTFE
-570 PTDSHSSARSVAV
+570 RVGRV
-583 PRLLPPRPSSALGLL
+583 PAPPLQRPKSALGLL
-598 RDPDD
+598 RDMGGPTDAF
-603 EEQVCSPRF
+603 PRG
-612 SAAAFFSKSE
+612 E

-629 PSIHIEEPPG
+629 PSIHIEEP
-639 SREPVAMATIAVPTR
+639 A
-654 EPPGAPRKLPAVHTH
+654 PPGPEEEAAPSAALPAPKGGAEAARKLPAVHTH

-702 TPPSPIF
+702 TPPSAVFVP
-709 MPLCHQLSI
+709 PCHQLSI
-718 TRSQTDSNIIYSSDD
+718 TRSQTDSNILYSIDD

-742 YITPDGRINLS
+742 YITLDGRINLF

-761 VTLRDTSCS
+761 VTLRETSCS
-770 LRVCGVV
+770 LRVCGAL
-777 VSIVELLLNLGVL
+777 VSILELLLGMDVL
-790 PKKVGRPDE
+790 PRRRSDDPWEDLLAPRPD
-799 ASDPW
+799 AD
-804 GLDDFKPS
+804 
-812 RAEAEKRSDE
+812 RRSDQ
-822 LSTHNLFVDSIIRV
+822 LSTHNLFVDSIVRV
-836 IKHLGCPHGCGE
+836 MKHLGCPHGCGE
-848 GHRSSAA
+848 GHRSSSA
-855 ETVRRQAYACLL
+855 ETVRRQAQGCLL
-867 RLHRADEAQ
+867 RLHKADEAQ

-883 LVRERSLA
+883 LVRERSLP
-891 EVLDVYHAFMGFCA
+891 EVVDVYHAFMGFCA
-905 ETGSL
+905 ETGSSL
-910 LSPITQKRTSTT
+910 LSPLTQKRTSTT
-922 SSQDGSVHSGYAN
+922 SSQEGATHTGYAN
-935 NFGAGPGGIS
+935 NFGAGPGGAS
-945 GKGIEGVI
+945 SKGIEGVV

-964 LAKCSRELKNQEN
+964 LARCGKDLKNQDN

-986 LISYVHDNHG
+986 LMSYVHDNHG

-1027 RHAKS
+1027 RHTKS
-1032 LEHEELKDPLFSSNV
+1032 LEHEEMRDPLFSSNV

-1073 SAQSIMDEKEDV
+1073 SAQSILDEKEDV
-1085 SACPSPAPGQTT
+1085 SACPSPLPGQTT
-1097 PSFPRQHRALTPR
+1097 PSFPRQHRALSAR
-1110 LSLSEGDNIS
+1110 LSVSEGDNIS

-1134 GWLKGDRK
+1134 GWLRGDRRTD
-1142 SETGEEE
+1142 TGEEE
-1149 CGSSPGG
+1149 ASSPGG
-1156 VGLDTSP
+1156 LPADSSP
-1163 NTAER
+1163 GAVDR
-1168 LIRRSSGMNRTPKMP
+1168 VPRRSSALNRGMPAKPP

-1192 TFLRARRRMEDQL
+1192 TLLRARRRMEDQL
-1205 TKLGFGRSKS
+1205 CKLGFGRSKS

-1230 SFDLDHS
+1230 SFDLDPA
-1237 QRDGEML
+1237 QREGEML
-1244 IMKESK
+1244 MLKESK
-1250 LVNSRLVYDG
+1250 LVNMQLVQDG

-1278 SPLLAA
+1278 APLLAA

-1293 SRAALFFEC
+1293 SRAALYLEC
-1302 AHFVHRCNKGQWPTW
+1302 AHFVHRCNRGQWPTW

-1337 SGMHRIHI
+1337 SGMHRTHI

-1366 EMLQGETHDP
+1366 EMLQSEVLDP
-1376 LEIAAIAADEQ
+1376 LELAALAADEQ

-1407 NPSGNVCPF
+1407 DPAGSGCPF

-1422 CQLLLEITAFLRETY
+1422 CQLLLEVTAFLRETY
-1437 QLLPQKSART
+1437 QLLPHKAGLRT
-1447 SARDRPTFEPR
+1447 STRERPPMEPR

-1523 QEELILPDEKRGR
+1523 PEELVLPDEKRGR

-1543 HLLRRTGGSTAGHN
+1543 HLLRRAGGSCAGHN

-1634 SPVDLLDADDA
+1634 SPVDLLAADGEDAA
-1645 TIIATRMPWLK
+1645 AIAARMPWLK

-1662 GTLHFTCTHQQFC
+1662 GTLNFTCTHQQFC
-1675 HHTCY
+1675 HFTCY

-1701 FGLIQDMGKQ
+1701 FGLIQDIGKQ

-1729 GPSSPLK
+1729 GPSSPLR

-1741 AHNLEKLEKALD
+1741 AHNLEKLERALD

-1766 HDVEGGLPP
+1766 HDVEGGLTAGGGA
-1775 EAKPQSLP
+1775 E
-1783 QSGKGK
+1783 GKAEPRK
-1789 GTTPA
+1789 RPRPLARDDNPT
-1794 KEEHPMLKYL
+1794 LKYL
-1804 KTQVMSLFHSPL
+1804 RTQVMGLFHSPL
-1816 SMLIKGTVV
+1816 STLIKGIVV
-1825 ATEETFIE
+1825 ASEETLVE

-1841 LLENDQQLS
+1841 LLEGDQQLAAVS
-1850 AVAAVVFILAA
+1850 AVTFILAA

-1867 ASELLSR
+1867 ASELVSR
-1874 ELKSEDTTQKTNALL
+1874 ELKSEDTTQRVNALL

-1987 KCNERENFHIS
+1987 KCNERENFHITA
-1998 SVAVNVL
+1998 VAVNVL

-2013 HAVDEHEEGDEDQ
+2013 HAVEEHEEGDEDQ
-2026 TAERLSA
+2026 LAERSAA
-2033 HPIQVAHALFPSCLC
+2033 HPIHVAHALFPSCLC
-2048 SAAVYIINL
+2048 SAAVFIINL
-2057 LNDAEVSS
+2057 LNDAEVNM
-2065 DGVAVYEVAYKVIW
+2065 DGVAVYEVAYQVVW
-2079 NCLVEDT
+2079 RCLVEDT

-2101 PDSVIQIL
+2101 QDTVIQVL
-2109 RRLLRFVPRLPTQ
+2109 RRLLRFVPRLPAQ

-2137 YIRAPVEG
+2137 YIRAPIEG
-2145 GTELIANAISILWLV
+2145 GTELIANALSILWLV

-2201 PDAGGIP
+2201 PDVGGIP

-2223 QDSLDFFGIEEN
+2223 QDSLDFFSIEEN
-2235 QHNCYFLVDTKT
+2235 EHKCFFLVDTKT

-2269 QLSLVKMDPDEAF
+2269 QLTLLKMDPEEAF
-2282 EAGQQEAFYLH
+2282 QAGQQQAFYLH
-2293 FIEVGKVLMSL
+2293 FVEVGKVLMSL

-2334 LEADFELYTGKSGK
+2334 LEADFELYTGKFGK

-2399 ASILRLCM
+2399 ATILRLCM

-2474 PLLDLDVNSNYGDAN
+2474 PLLDLDVNSNFGDAN
-2489 KMQPKAFFQLLQSL
+2489 KMQPKALFQLLQSL

-2537 TILDAI
+2537 TILDAV
-2543 SLSVTV
+2543 SLCVTV

-2569 LPFYLQHLQSLT
+2569 LPFYLHHLQSLT
-2581 TKKETPGGPRAELQ
+2581 TRKETPGGPRTELQ
-2595 MIHNVSVC
+2595 MIHSVSVC

-2657 TLYGSRK
+2657 TLYGARK
-2664 PGGTHYERDDEDS
+2664 PALGYERGEDEDS
-2677 DLLRL
+2677 DLVRL
-2682 EFRQPRDTLLS
+2682 EFRQPRDTLLC

-2790 VAKKPA
+2790 IAKKPA
-2796 IRRLVDWDAARNLLK
+2796 IRRLVDWEAARNLLK
-2811 GVYMTLYKH
+2811 GVYMTLFKH

-2874 AVRLVTMQMVALG
+2874 AVRLVTMQMIALG
-2887 DSLSL
+2887 ESLSL
-2892 ESICGGSSVLTSA
+2892 ESICGGSSILSST

-2950 PPGAHKHHPSS
+2950 PAGGHKHQHHPAAS
-2961 AVGKPPSEAQ
+2961 AVGKLPSEAQ
-2971 QNTASTR
+2971 QNTAQEKAST
-2978 EKSSSAVRSS
+2978 SLRSS

-3002 CYERQLLSD
+3002 CYERQLVGD

-3034 FLDFVVTHRTPLYV
+3034 FLDFVVTHRTPLFV

-3072 QLIRDKIKGINL
+3072 QLIRDKIKGVNL

-3107 LVAWKLGGELERG
+3107 LVAWKLGGELERCKSSTTEG
-3120 KPSAEGH
+3120 PSSEV
-3127 GGEMSQSISFT
+3127 SQSVSFS
-3138 RTMVPGGAHRPS
+3138 RPPGTHRPS
-3150 FTELTPDHQSITRLG
+3150 FTELTPDQQSITRLG
-3165 RPPGMGSAESEE
+3165 SPPGMAALQPAEA
-3177 GAVGAVS
+3177 GASPGTGVGAPP
-3184 AGSTAPRPLPIMR
+3184 APKQAPSR
-3197 SESQREPH
+3197 SESQRDPQRASH
-3205 RESQQQRDSHRG
+3205 REQRG

-3222 QSREGNSRRVMQRF
+3222 HSREGSGRRVMQRF

-3248 TQVYRPMEAL
+3248 ASQVYRPMEAMDL
-3258 DMEHSASSEPR
+3258 DHSASSEPR

-3286 TGSSSLTSVGVAES
+3286 TGSSSLTSVGAPEG
-3300 GAATDDETLQDS
+3300 GATTDDETLQDS

-3320 GEGPPTP
+3320 GEPLSPA
-3327 TASRPQSPETGEP
+3327 ASRPQSPSEGGEAHK
-3340 QRPRHRLQRQKA
+3340 PRHRLQRQKA

-3359 FGKSRRGA
+3359 LGKSRRGA
-3367 GWAAAEVGIAT
+3367 GWAAPDKGAGP
-3378 ADDAPPATVAEEEP
+3378 DDAPPPPLAEEEP

-3405 GLPASA
+3405 GLPPSA
-3411 VGALAS
+3411 AGSSLLALAA
-3417 FTSEHRTEDRSVKD
+3417 EDASRATFQ

>member
-1 MPKRKLEED
+1 
-10 QHEPDELSVPLPI
+10 
-23 QTFLW
+23 
-28 RQTSPF
+28 
-34 IRPKIGKAHDASAM
+34 M

-200 VSCFTAPVQPHGHAM
+200 VPCFTAAVQPHGHAM
-215 RAARR
+215 RAARSR
-220 ADFDLRRHEYGDVFI
+220 ADYDLRRHEYGDVFI
-235 GGAPAKLRKQES
+235 GTGVPAKLRKHDFPKAGAE
-247 VKTGTN
+247 KD
-253 ENEGSDHGSPDI
+253 EGSKHGSPD
-265 TLTSRA
+265 TTSRA
-271 SSASAIKE
+271 SSAVKDAA
-279 PIDSEVNVPVVKE
+279 DSEVKAPVPPKE

-312 ELAARPAPK
+312 ELAARPAPRV
-321 ADDGVKKEAL
+321 ADGVQKEAL
-331 TDICMATYLDV
+331 GGMATYLDV
-342 SVMRCLFISHW
+342 SVMRCLFISQW

-359 WALQFLLNRLQGI
+359 WALQFLLNRLRGI
-372 AEEQAREVRPRKRSS
+372 AEEQSREVRPRKRSS

-399 PSPKQREQPAPP
+399 PSPKQREQP

-418 SYVALGRDSCPS
+418 SSAASGRDSCPS
-430 PFLRGLPLMHSQGG
+430 PFLRGLPMVHCQG
-444 AGGGGPPSHHTSMQE
+444 AGPPSHHTSMQE
-459 LRQQQQPQPQPF
+459 LRQQQPPQPQPF
-471 PHRCMASPDLRRNK
+471 PLRSIASPDLRRNK

-509 LGRDDDNGS
+509 LGRDDDEGGGGGGM
-518 SNVGN
+518 GN
-523 HHQHPTIEVAVV
+523 HRPTSDVAM
-535 GVGGSS
+535 VGGGGGAGGGST
-541 STTTTTTTNNNTPV
+541 STTTTSNNNGSCNARGGASAAAEAPPEEQPRRRPPV
-555 TCAVEE
+555 
-561 PPSWSEHPQ
+561 P
-570 PTDSHSSARSVAV
+570 SVAL

-598 RDPDD
+598 RDPEDD
-603 EEQVCSPRF
+603 DHARSLGF
-612 SAAAFFSKSE
+612 SAPTFFSE

-629 PSIHIEEPPG
+629 PSIHIEEPPPPG
-639 SREPVAMATIAVPTR
+639 SRGAEGVAMATIAVPPR
-654 EPPGAPRKLPAVHTH
+654 EPPGAARKLPAVHTH

-742 YITPDGRINLS
+742 YITPDGRINLQ

-777 VSIVELLLNLGVL
+777 VSTMELLLNLGVL
-790 PKKVGRPDE
+790 PPHRGGRPDE
-799 ASDPW
+799 DPW
-804 GLDDFKPS
+804 GLDDLSRPPAA
-812 RAEAEKRSDE
+812 RAEPDRRSDE
-822 LSTHNLFVDSIIRV
+822 LSTHNLFVDSVIRV

-848 GHRSSAA
+848 GHRSPTA
-855 ETVRRQAYACLL
+855 ESVRRQAHACLL
-867 RLHRADEAQ
+867 RLHRADESQ

-891 EVLDVYHAFMGFCA
+891 EVVDIYHALMGFCA

-935 NFGAGPGGIS
+935 NFGAGPGGVS
-945 GKGIEGVI
+945 GKGIEGVV
-953 VTCTFKALVTR
+953 VTCTLKALVTR

-986 LISYVHDNHG
+986 LMSHVHDNHG
-996 GIFRRVAL
+996 GVFRRVAL

-1009 SADRPNKKK
+1009 CADRPNKKK

-1066 RGVRKVP
+1066 RGVRKIP

-1110 LSLSEGDNIS
+1110 LSVSEGDNIS

-1134 GWLKGDRK
+1134 GWLKGER
-1142 SETGEEE
+1142 SGRGGEEDE
-1149 CGSSPGG
+1149 G
-1156 VGLDTSP
+1156 GLDTSP
-1163 NTAER
+1163 NTTER
-1168 LIRRSSGMNRTPKMP
+1168 LMRRSSGLNRTPKMP

-1192 TFLRARRRMEDQL
+1192 TLLRARRRMEDQL

-1250 LVNSRLVYDG
+1250 LVNSRLVCDG

-1284 ALDLKAPVV
+1284 ALDLRAPVV
-1293 SRAALFFEC
+1293 SRAALYLEC

-1337 SGMHRIHI
+1337 SGLHRTHI

-1366 EMLQGETHDP
+1366 EMLQSETHDP

-1447 SARDRPTFEPR
+1447 LLARDRPPPEPR
-1458 SVNANRRWS
+1458 GVNANRRWS

-1482 LVSLAEQTHPVVV
+1482 LVSLADQAAAAHPVVV

-1582 AEDEEE
+1582 AEDDEE

-1609 SDTSERADVS
+1609 SDTSERGADVS

-1634 SPVDLLDADDA
+1634 SPVDLLDAADDA
-1645 TIIATRMPWLK
+1645 IATRMPWLR
-1656 VIVQLC
+1656 VIVRLC
-1662 GTLHFTCTHQQFC
+1662 GTLHYSCSHQQCC

-1775 EAKPQSLP
+1775 QEAAATKPP
-1783 QSGKGK
+1783 TKDKGS
-1789 GTTPA
+1789 TPA
-1794 KEEHPMLKYL
+1794 REEHPMLKYL
-1804 KTQVMSLFHSPL
+1804 KTQVMGLFHSPL

-1825 ATEETFIE
+1825 ASEETFIE

-1841 LLENDQQLS
+1841 LLEGDQQLS

-1861 VKAPEH
+1861 VKAPEQ

-1874 ELKSEDTTQKTNALL
+1874 ELKSEDTTQKINALL
-1889 RFQALWKF
+1889 RFQSLWKF

-1987 KCNERENFHIS
+1987 KCNERENFHITA
-1998 SVAVNVL
+1998 VAVNVL
-2005 SAYEPALF
+2005 AAYEPALF
-2013 HAVDEHEEGDEDQ
+2013 HAVEEHEEGDEDQ

-2033 HPIQVAHALFPSCLC
+2033 HPVQVAHALFPSCLC

-2057 LNDAEVSS
+2057 LNDADVST
-2065 DGVAVYEVAYKVIW
+2065 DGIAVYEVAYKVIW
-2079 NCLVEDT
+2079 HCLVEDT

-2101 PDSVIQIL
+2101 PDTVIQIF

-2145 GTELIANAISILWLV
+2145 ATELIANAISILWLV

-2235 QHNCYFLVDTKT
+2235 QHNCFFLVDTKT

-2269 QLSLVKMDPDEAF
+2269 QLTLLKMDPDEAF
-2282 EAGQQEAFYLH
+2282 EAGQQQAFYLH

-2319 LHDELTKLPSFPRKA
+2319 LHDELTKLASFPRKA
-2334 LEADFELYTGKSGK
+2334 LEADFELYAGKFGK

-2407 ATYINAAHQFRNI
+2407 ATYVNAAHQFRNI

-2616 NYTGPQKAIDLRGSS
+2616 NYTGPQKTIDLRGSS

-2790 VAKKPA
+2790 IAKKPA

-2892 ESICGGSSVLTSA
+2892 ESICGGSSVLTST

-2937 ISFALTVVLNALS
+2937 ITFALTVVLNALS

-2961 AVGKPPSEAQ
+2961 SAVGKPASEAQ
-2971 QNTASTR
+2971 QNTAAAR
-2978 EKSSSAVRSS
+2978 DKSSSAVRSS

-3002 CYERQLLSD
+3002 CYERQLVSD

-3072 QLIRDKIKGINL
+3072 QLIRDKIKGVSL

-3107 LVAWKLGGELERG
+3107 LVAWKLGGGGEVERG
-3120 KPSAEGH
+3120 GRPPAEGH
-3127 GGEMSQSISFT
+3127 GGELSQSVSFT
-3138 RTMVPGGAHRPS
+3138 RAMAPGGAHRPS

-3165 RPPGMGSAESEE
+3165 RPPGSVESAAAE
-3177 GAVGAVS
+3177 GAGVVPAGGGGGAPP
-3184 AGSTAPRPLPIMR
+3184 ARAPSMR
-3197 SESQREPH
+3197 SQREEPR
-3205 RESQQQRDSHRG
+3205 REQQPRDRG
-3217 LSIRL
+3217 LSLRL
-3222 QSREGNSRRVMQRF
+3222 QSSREGGGRVMQRF
-3236 LRRTSY
+3236 LSRRTSY
-3242 PEEEGP
+3242 PAEEEGGGP
-3248 TQVYRPMEAL
+3248 AQVYRPMEAM

-3300 GAATDDETLQDS
+3300 GAATDEETLQDS

-3327 TASRPQSPETGEP
+3327 TASRPQSPDTGEL

-3367 GWAAAEVGIAT
+3367 GWAATEVGLVA
-3378 ADDAPPATVAEEEP
+3378 AAAAEDAPPPPTLAEEEP

-3405 GLPASA
+3405 GLPAST
-3411 VGALAS
+3411 VGALTALAS
-3417 FTSEHRTEDRSVKD
+3417 DQRASSGGGND